1 MDGGATSIPMHIRI
15 TQERDVEVAYPDVQ
29 GAARVRRLGGGEDGV
44 TGVGEGNGVEEQ
56 YDVGSEDDLEKKVS
70 I

>member
-1 MDGGATSIPMHIRI
+1 MHIRI